1 MFSCMNT
8 VLQNAPRE
16 DQDAPE
22 KDRPSGGSEDAGCRL
37 IITVESG
44 VVADILPTEPIK
56 AVIVD
61 LDMIENDDTFEQRLR
76 KAILPMVPDGH
87 IGTSDI
93 PVQIES
99 LVREYRRP
107 ERRKT

>member
-1 MFSCMNT
+1 
-8 VLQNAPRE
+8 
-16 DQDAPE
+16 
-22 KDRPSGGSEDAGCRL
+22 
-37 IITVESG
+37 
-44 VVADILPTEPIK
+44 
-56 AVIVD
+56 
-61 LDMIENDDTFEQRLR
+61 MIENDDTFEQRLR